1 MPISIPSGRGIDTVD
16 APATPSSGVWHGVRE
31 MARRG
36 WKYYR
41 FFGWSW
47 WLDRRF
53 HRQTVAAIEAEQFRK
68 VQRLV
73 RHAFRNLPFY
83 KEHYTGLSVNPE
95 ALNDWDD
102 FRALPSVTKED
113 LRRNFPDR
121 IVHQVSQIGPADFG
135 RSSGTTGES
144 VQFVRDASWKRNHYY
159 GLLAMH
165 RWRLSPRTGELQ
177 TPQCTTTTCSLDR
190 TAVTLE
196 DRVRSW
202 LIRTRLNSYIYLP
215 SSGDIFSEP
224 PEFFDVVTATLKRHR
239 AEYLYG
245 ASNYVGQYARSL
257 LERGLTLPLHGVVCS
272 SELLLASVRREIES
286 AFSCPVLNHYACS
299 EIPGVADECRN
310 GRWHV
315 RTDTIYAELEA
326 DGRPCG
332 PGELGT
338 LILTDLDNYRMPLI
352 RYDVGDLA
360 RQADGACECGRR
372 NHPLIAVEGRG
383 RDAWR
388 DSGMR
393 PVSPA
398 QIGNAVA
405 RAGLRGQYRI
415 VQSGPRRVTIS
426 TVGFVAA
433 EAPDVVSAVKREL
446 EQLLEDSPQIDWRG
460 VSQIRPEK
468 SHKYRLIYSELTSGP
483 SGAGP

>member
-1 MPISIPSGRGIDTVD
+1 MPISIPSGRRLEPTETET
-16 APATPSSGVWHGVRE
+16 APTSGAWNGVRE

-41 FFGWSW
+41 FFGFSW

-53 HRQTVAAIEAEQFRK
+53 RRQTVAASEAEQFRK

-83 KEHYTGLSVNPE
+83 QEHYAGLSINPE
-95 ALNDWDD
+95 ALNDWDE
-102 FRALPSVTKED
+102 FKSLPKVSKEH

-121 IVHQVSQIGPADFG
+121 IVHHVSQIGPADFG

-159 GLLAMH
+159 GLLALH

-190 TAVTLE
+190 TAATLE
-196 DRVRSW
+196 DRVRGW

-215 SSGDIFSEP
+215 SSADIFAEP
-224 PEFFDVVTATLKRHR
+224 AEFFDKITAILQRNR

-257 LERGLTLPLHGVVCS
+257 LTRGLTLPLLGVVCS
-272 SELLLASVRREIES
+272 SELLLASVRQEIES

-299 EIPGVADECRN
+299 EIPGVADECLS

-315 RTDTIYAELEA
+315 RTDTIFAELENE
-326 DGRPCG
+326 GQPCG

-360 RQADGACECGRR
+360 RGPDKACDCGRQ
-372 NHPLIAVEGRG
+372 NQPLVAIEGRG

-388 DSGMR
+388 DSR
-393 PVSPA
+393 NRLISPA
-398 QIGNAVA
+398 QVGGAVA
-405 RAGLRGQYRI
+405 RGGLRGQYRI
-415 VQSGPRRVTIS
+415 VQTGPARVTIS
-426 TVGFVAA
+426 TVDFPLA
-433 EAPDVVSAVKREL
+433 ESAGTVESVNREL
-446 EQLLEDSPQIDWRG
+446 EQLLGQTLRIDWRSVG
-460 VSQIRPEK
+460 QIRPEK
-468 SHKYRLIYSELTSGP
+468 SHKYRLIYSDLQVSPT
-483 SGAGP
+483 GAGP